1 MAECGQ
7 VILSPVAHF
16 QQILSL
22 DSKQLGG
29 VMFVSHFHEIEVS
42 WKASLMSTN
51 IEYHNA
57 WDATAMEQEATQPTN
72 WSRAFIKSE
81 RNTMWFRKI
90 EVLSQ

>member
-1 MAECGQ
+1 MLLCSRFNNKEMAECGQ

-42 WKASLMSTN
+42 
-51 IEYHNA
+51 
-57 WDATAMEQEATQPTN
+57 
-72 WSRAFIKSE
+72 
-81 RNTMWFRKI
+81 
-90 EVLSQ
+90 